1 MSGGSISAIVV
12 SYRTGPVLR
21 QSLAALMALPELV
34 EIIVVDNGNGPAE
47 RRYLDQLAAG
57 GGVRLLRPGKNLGF
71 AQACNLAAEQASGE
85 YVALVN
91 PDLIVPP
98 TAFPAVLDAF
108 SAHPRAW
115 LCGARLCN
123 MDGSE
128 QRGGRREVVTPWR
141 ALAEVL
147 RLARLF
153 PNHPHFRRMHMHETP
168 TPEGVVEVAT
178 VSGAF
183 MVMPRRLWRELGG
196 FDGRMFLHV
205 EDADLCL
212 RIHKAG
218 GAVLYCGSA
227 SVFHHLSTSDVPSLF
242 VEWHKARSGALYF
255 RKHFASAYPNWALTM
270 VIVALWARWLL
281 LCVVEGPRN
290 LRWLGAYLRGCLTR
304 GAGEDAGASPG

>member
-1 MSGGSISAIVV
+1 MSGRSISAIVV

-21 QSLAALMALPELV
+21 QSLAALMTLPELV
-34 EIIVVDNGNGPAE
+34 EIIIVDNGNGPAE
-47 RRYLDQLAAG
+47 RRFLDQLAARRDV
-57 GGVRLLRPGKNLGF
+57 VRLLRPGKNLGF
-71 AQACNLAAEQASGE
+71 AQACNLAVEQAAGE

-91 PDLIVPP
+91 PDLIVPLA
-98 TAFPAVLDAF
+98 TFPAVLDAF
-108 SAHPRAW
+108 ATHPQAW

-128 QRGGRREVVTPWR
+128 QRGGRREVATPWR

-153 PNHPHFRRMHMHETP
+153 PNHPHFRRMHMHEIP
-168 TPEGVVEVAT
+168 TPAGVVEVAT

-183 MVMPRRLWRELGG
+183 MVMPRCRWRELGG
-196 FDGRMFLHV
+196 FDARMFLHV

-218 GAVLYCGSA
+218 GVVLYCGNA
-227 SVFHHLSTSDVPSLF
+227 PVFHHLSTSDVPTLF
-242 VEWHKARSGALYF
+242 IEWHKARSGALYF

-270 VIVALWARWLL
+270 VIAALWVRWLL
-281 LCVVEGPRN
+281 LCVFEGPKN
-290 LRWLGAYLRGCLTR
+290 LRWLALYLHRRLMMGQGA
-304 GAGEDAGASPG
+304 EKDW